1 MLNHWTG
8 MGRLTADPELRTTNS
23 GISVA
28 SFTLAIDRDY
38 KDEDGNRQ
46 ADFVPITAW
55 RTWASFSSKYLRKG
69 RMICVTGRWQQQRW
83 RDKDGNNR
91 TSWTVVADGFYFAD
105 SKKADAGD
113 AAPAEAQF
121 TDVSDE
127 DDEKLPF

>member
-8 MGRLTADPELRTTNS
+8 MGRLTSDPELRTTHS
-23 GISVA
+23 GIAVA

-38 KDEDGNRQ
+38 KDESGNRQ
-46 ADFVPITAW
+46 ADFVPVTAW
-55 RTWASFSSKYLRKG
+55 RALASFASKYLRKG

-83 RDKDGNNR
+83 KDKDGNNR

-121 TDVSDE
+121 TDMSDE
-127 DDEKLPF
+127 EDGKLPF